1 LKAARH
7 EIPKKLSK
15 ARTSSSAR
23 EPDYSLLNVG
33 ALENEKE
40 LPLRKNAQV
49 DAILRQK
56 SKGTPEKFCLYRDI

>member
-23 EPDYSLLNVG
+23 EPDYSLSNVG

-56 SKGTPEKFCLYRDI
+56 GKGKPENFVSIDI